1 MYPQCEAPQSPS
13 SWSTRLAASCWN
25 WPNTSL
31 EICSYIDKW
40 YLNLNFCCA
49 NAWFKEEFSMIF
61 ANQSIDCWMVINI
74 SQDPPPTW
82 PVGQKDY
89 FQPRVFFVSSLI
101 WSGVWMVCRNPTCK
115 FSTLE
120 KEKAHP
126 QWRKIVERG
135 HGGKIRIVEWD
146 TAQLN
151 SFRIPALPLGT
162 EYHPSKQANKSLS
175 TSNLQNEE
183 ECFE

>member
-1 MYPQCEAPQSPS
+1 
-13 SWSTRLAASCWN
+13 
-25 WPNTSL
+25 
-31 EICSYIDKW
+31 
-40 YLNLNFCCA
+40 
-49 NAWFKEEFSMIF
+49 
-61 ANQSIDCWMVINI
+61 
-74 SQDPPPTW
+74 
-82 PVGQKDY
+82 
-89 FQPRVFFVSSLI
+89 
-101 WSGVWMVCRNPTCK
+101 MVCRNPTCK

-175 TSNLQNEE
+175 TSNLQNKEE
-183 ECFE
+183 SFELLFLLLFFFR

>member
-13 SWSTRLAASCWN
+13 SWSTRFAASCWN

-89 FQPRVFFVSSLI
+89 FQPRVFFVSNLI

-126 QWRKIVERG
+126 WWRKMVERG
-135 HGGKIRIVEWD
+135 HGGKNKNCGVGHSP
-146 TAQLN
+146 AQSLSH
-151 SFRIPALPLGT
+151 SFSSLGDWISSLKA
-162 EYHPSKQANKSLS
+162 SKQKFV
-175 TSNLQNEE
+175 NE
-183 ECFE
+183 